1 VADADAGQ
9 VRRIALALGL
19 VLLPATALAQFS
31 HLPQNVQS
39 AIEERK
45 KECEET
51 ATFKPKFV
59 AEKDI
64 NGDGVKDYILDYGY
78 FVCGESFVMFCG
90 TGGCQTQVFASL
102 DDGSYALVLD
112 EQVRKLAFRKLKGR
126 PAMVIDLHGSQ
137 CGRGGPDACGM
148 TLYWNGQKFSPAN

>member
-1 VADADAGQ
+1 M
-9 VRRIALALGL
+9 RTIALVLGSVLGL
-19 VLLPATALAQFS
+19 VLLPATAFAQFS
-31 HLPQNVQS
+31 GLPQKIQD
-39 AIEERK
+39 AIEENK
-45 KECEET
+45 KACDKSPRIRPEL
-51 ATFKPKFV
+51 V

-78 FVCGESFVMFCG
+78 FDCDGFVMFCG

-112 EQVRKLAFRKLKGR
+112 EQVRKLKFRKVKGR
-126 PAMVIDLHGSQ
+126 PAMVIDLHGGQ
-137 CGRGGPDACGM
+137 CGRGGPNACGM